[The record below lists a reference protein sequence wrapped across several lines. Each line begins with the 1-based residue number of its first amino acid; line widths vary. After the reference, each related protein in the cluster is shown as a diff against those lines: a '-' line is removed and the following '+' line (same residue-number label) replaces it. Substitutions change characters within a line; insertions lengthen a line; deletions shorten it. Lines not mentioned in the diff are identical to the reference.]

1 MRELGCREEKG
12 PARAHSGPVTGLGWT
27 LGLLTPAPGIFLTV
41 HFFIFLV
48 RGTRHSIKTKF
59 TISFLTKG
67 ILFYLWVSQTQT
79 QTDWQPG
86 GVLSQVRY
94 GLGPGPVP
102 AFSGLLVVMKG
113 SSQHLGGGHGG
124 GREGPPSR
132 LCKGSQV

>member
-1 MRELGCREEKG
+1 M
-12 PARAHSGPVTGLGWT
+12 TGLGWT

-48 RGTRHSIKTKF
+48 RGTHNSIKTKF

-67 ILFYLWVSQTQT
+67 ILFHPWVSQTQI
-79 QTDWQPG
+79 QTDRQPG
-86 GVLSQVRY
+86 GVLSQARY
-94 GLGPGPVP
+94 WALGLGPGLVP
-102 AFSGLLVVMKG
+102 AFLGLLVVMKG

-132 LCKGSQV
+132 LCKGSQI